1 MLEQDEN
8 RPSIDEFDDESS
20 AVNTSDSAPT
30 IREDQAF
37 SQQEDTENVLE
48 PNNEDRLMETGED
61 VSSSISESPDQTEM
75 RPDTRASSSTLK
87 GSSFTRATI
96 GGTLL
101 ALDEISDRLEQAET
115 EADAELTLRR
125 PEDVLIPMSEWD
137 ERFGESPDKT
147 ARYLMLGMVTDASSK
162 VQKGGSIIRGLSVT
176 MANVIDT
183 LLEPFRRS
191 RTFRPVRRGFDNARE
206 RGESQVDRWVNLGR
220 AADLSS
226 RRLAQAAINQA
237 ADDTMD
243 DMVTNPRI
251 QLFIQEIVQA
261 QSQGMIDEGIE
272 ELRERTISGDNFI
285 EQPIRRILR
294 RQPRE
299 TIPGPDFDP
308 QLVRAIHK
316 QHLPIRENSLLAYY
330 AGFVSRLVAYA
341 LDIAFLTV
349 FLALG
354 SWLLTTVGQ
363 LLGFESL
370 FSFIS
375 ETSQVT
381 FTFGTISVG
390 LVGALVIIGYILGFW
405 ILTGQTLGMMIMGL
419 RVVNK
424 NGGRLGF
431 WRAILRL
438 VGMVIASLPFYLG
451 FAWIL
456 VDNRR
461 QGWQDK
467 IAGTYVVY
475 AWDAQPDE
483 TFLRDYLFQ
492 HQER

>member
-8 RPSIDEFDDESS
+8 RPSMDEFDDESS

-30 IREDQAF
+30 IREDQAL

-48 PNNEDRLMETGED
+48 PNNEDLLIETGED

-75 RPDTRASSSTLK
+75 RPDTRTPSPTLK
-87 GSSFTRATI
+87 GSSITRATI

-147 ARYLMLGMVTDASSK
+147 ARYLMLGMVTDASSR

-176 MANVIDT
+176 TANVIET
-183 LLEPFRRS
+183 LLGPFRRS
-191 RTFRPVRRGFDNARE
+191 RAFRPVRRSFDSALE

-272 ELRERTISGDNFI
+272 ELRERTISSDNFI
-285 EQPIRRILR
+285 EQPIRRFLR

-330 AGFVSRLVAYA
+330 AGFISRLLAFA
-341 LDIAFLTV
+341 FDIAFLVV

-363 LLGFESL
+363 LLGFENL
-370 FSFIS
+370 VTFIS
-375 ETSQVT
+375 DYSPST
-381 FTFGTISVG
+381 FTFGTVSLGLAGG
-390 LVGALVIIGYILGFW
+390 LVIYGYVLGFW
-405 ILTGQTLGMMIMGL
+405 ILTGQTLGMMLMGL
-419 RVVNK
+419 RVVSK
-424 NGGRLGF
+424 DGSPLTL
-431 WRAILRL
+431 WRAILR
-438 VGMVIASLPFYLG
+438 VIGMAIAAFPLYLG
-451 FAWIL
+451 FIWIL
-456 VDNRR
+456 FDNRR

-483 TFLRDYLFQ
+483 TFLR
-492 HQER
+492 HQ